1 MHSYKKAS
9 ASSAW
14 TIGVCGTGHG
24 AGATHVALSLSN
36 YLCSKL
42 RKKTAYVERNGS
54 GQILALTGDA
64 PCSSF
69 RYMDITCYPLLR
81 HEDLPRVL
89 QSRFAYTVIDLGV
102 LTADSC
108 WDFYRCDI
116 KLVVASVSPWK
127 VHHWKELQET
137 LLYNMNTCQ
146 DHVLLLGN
154 LGIKE
159 TVKPLGQRNR
169 ILSLAVPYLPNPF
182 RLTTA
187 DCTFFEE
194 MLAKTGVN
202 IP

>member
-1 MHSYKKAS
+1 MRNHKKAP

-14 TIGVCGTGHG
+14 TIGVCGTEHG
-24 AGATHVALSLSN
+24 IGTTHIALSLSN

-42 RKKTAYVERNGS
+42 RRKTAYVERNGS
-54 GQILALTGDA
+54 GQILALAGSA
-64 PCSSF
+64 QQPSF
-69 RYMDITCYPLLR
+69 CYMDITCYPCLR
-81 HEDLPRVL
+81 REDLPRIM
-89 QSRFAYTVIDLGV
+89 QSRFSYTVIDLGI
-102 LTADSC
+102 LTSESC

-127 VHHWKELQET
+127 AHLLKEMQET
-137 LLYNMNTCQ
+137 LLYNMNTSQ
-146 DHVLLLGN
+146 DHMLLLGN

-159 TVKPLGQRNR
+159 TVKPFGQRNR
-169 ILSLAVPYLPNPF
+169 LLALPVPYLPNPF

-194 MLAKTGVN
+194 MLAKTGIN